1 MFCPHCG
8 KETSEGQ
15 AFCPHCGL
23 RLAEPLPAPSGERI
37 RPRWEDRE
45 NSGFFPG
52 LFKTLKDVLF
62 TPSDF
67 FRKMAVTGG
76 LTEPL
81 LFALIVG
88 MTGLLFLYLWDILF
102 YDSLHNFVISEFRAA
117 SERGMLRDY
126 GFSYFSVLTPFS
138 LIVAL
143 FLASGS
149 LHLLL
154 LMVRGAK
161 GGFEATFRVVCYSIS
176 PLVFLVMPVCG
187 MPITSLWIITLAIIG
202 LKEAH
207 ETSGG
212 KAAVAVLFP
221 FIFFCSI
228 ITMTIVIFMGA
239 LAASFGG
246 MMHWYR

>member
-8 KETSEGQ
+8 KETSEDQ

-23 RLAEPLPAPSGERI
+23 RLAEPSPAASGGRK
-37 RPRWEDRE
+37 RTPWEDRE
-45 NSGFFPG
+45 NIGFFTG
-52 LFKTLKDVLF
+52 LFKTLKEVLF

-67 FRKMAVTGG
+67 FRKMSVTGG
-76 LTEPL
+76 LTDPL

-102 YDSLHNFVISEFRAA
+102 YDSLQKFVIPEFRAA
-117 SERGMLRDY
+117 SERGMLRDH

-138 LIVAL
+138 LIIAL
-143 FLASGS
+143 FMASGS

-154 LMVRGAK
+154 LMVRGVRA
-161 GGFEATFRVVCYSIS
+161 GFEATFRVAGYSIS
-176 PLVFLVMPVCG
+176 PLVFLVIPVCG

-207 ETSGG
+207 EISGG
-212 KAAVAVLFP
+212 KAAIAVLFP
-221 FIFFCSI
+221 FIFFCGI
-228 ITMTIVIFMGA
+228 ITMTIMLFMGA
-239 LAASFGG
+239 VAASFGS

>member
-8 KETSEGQ
+8 KETSEDQ

-23 RLAEPLPAPSGERI
+23 RLAEPAPVPSGGRK
-37 RPRWEDRE
+37 RTAWEDRE
-45 NSGFFPG
+45 NVGFFTG
-52 LFKTLKDVLF
+52 LLKTLREVLF

-76 LTEPL
+76 LTDPL

-88 MTGLLFLYLWDILF
+88 MTGLLFLYLWDMLF
-102 YDSLHNFVISEFRAA
+102 YDSLQNFVIPEFRAA
-117 SERGMLRDY
+117 AGRGMLRDH
-126 GFSYFSVLTPFS
+126 GFSYFSVLTPFT
-138 LIVAL
+138 LIIAL

-154 LMVRGAK
+154 LMVRGARA
-161 GGFEATFRVVCYSIS
+161 GFEATFRVVGYGIS
-176 PLVFLVMPVCG
+176 PLVFLVIPVCG

-207 ETSGG
+207 DISGG
-212 KAAVAVLFP
+212 KAAMAVLFP
-221 FIFFCSI
+221 FLLCCSI
-228 ITMTIVIFMGA
+228 FTMSMMLFMGA
-239 LAASFGG
+239 IAASFGT